1 MTFPRRQFLGLTAG
15 AAVLPAASKI
25 ASAQSYPSR
34 PVRIIVGYAAGS
46 SADII
51 ARLMGQ
57 WLSERLGQPFVIENR
72 AGAGTNIAT
81 DVAVRSAPDG
91 YTLLFAS
98 PANAINATLYEKL
111 SFDFIRDIVPV
122 AGFIRAPL
130 VMEVHPSVPA
140 RTVPEFIAYAKAH
153 PGQLSMASGG
163 NGVMTHVSGE
173 LFRMMA
179 GVDMVHVPYRGGGP
193 ALIDLLSG
201 QVHVMFDVT
210 ASSIEHI
217 RNGKLRA
224 LAVTT
229 KTRSDVLPG
238 IPSLAEFLPGY
249 EASTWAGLGTPKG
262 TQADVIDK
270 INREINASL
279 ADPKMKAHLADLGAT
294 ELSGSAT
301 DFGRLIADETEKW
314 TKVVK
319 YAGIK
324 PN

>member
-1 MTFPRRQFLGLTAG
+1 MTFPRRQFLGLAAG

-279 ADPKMKAHLADLGAT
+279 ADL
-294 ELSGSAT
+294 
-301 DFGRLIADETEKW
+301 R
-314 TKVVK
+314 
-319 YAGIK
+319 
-324 PN
+324 